1 MMEKHVAG
9 EATSMNRRW
18 RRRLA
23 GVTAVVAA
31 TSAGLIAVPAV
42 AGASTALNQV
52 TQGTTG
58 TVPTAGT
65 PVKAATADI
74 AVTATAVDQANG
86 DVAEIAGNQVFLLV
100 NKAGESATDFG
111 LGTSGT
117 LTQGDVYLIAG
128 QGAPGWTATTSNGSK
143 ATTTIIGKPQQV
155 TFDSSGN
162 LLIASNATGEMNLI
176 AVPSTAGNYYGFT
189 GMQAGFTYF
198 VAGFTPNN
206 STLPAAPAIKLPS
219 ALTVISLSATSG
231 LVEGGAQDVALTTS
245 TGVDLVNFAT
255 AQTLYGV
262 SEAARS
268 FTQVGGGGTAT
279 AVAGS
284 QTLNALGSGTTAF
297 AIQSPR
303 VYADSKG
310 NLWVGNDG
318 QTQGSW
324 VIPAATGKVTIDG
337 VATTVTAGKAY
348 KFSGNGISAK
358 TTAPT
363 SGAKANTTSISTI
376 VGVSEDLAGNIVFLM
391 GGSVATVTKINGAY
405 VIANSTGKY
414 YTQTMTA
421 GDFYVLA
428 GSATHALGKFKTP
441 ASVTVD
447 PSGNLWIA
455 DSNAHILYELTGGP
469 TGVAKAATTTT
480 TSLSATPTSPQKQG
494 TSVKFTATVSPKAA
508 GTVKF
513 TAGATTLGT
522 VPVTTATGTTFV
534 TETTLPVGTYTVTA
548 TFTPTLSTA
557 FKGSSGTLPYK
568 ITTATA
574 PGTTTYNTNPTTN
587 TTPTTKGTDTIVQQI
602 PKTGT
607 FKLTVT
613 KATVH
618 LTRPKVSGATESSH
632 GTLPGAQVT
641 TTRNTVPGWTVS
653 GQVGT
658 FSSGTHTF
666 PGSDLGW
673 TPAVVSQT
681 TPTSGVHAGAV
692 VAPGT
697 TPGLTSASTWAKA
710 TAGKG
715 IGTTV
720 LGAKLTLVIPSTTP
734 PGTYTA
740 TFTVSAI

>member
-297 AIQSPR
+297 AVQSPR

-324 VIPAATGKVTIDG
+324 VLPAATGKVTIDG
-337 VATTVTAGKAY
+337 TSTTVTAGKAY

-405 VIANSTGKY
+405 VVANSTGKY

-441 ASVTVD
+441 ASVTAD

-455 DSNAHILYELTGGP
+455 DSNAHVLYELTGGP
-469 TGVAKAATTTT
+469 TGVAQAPTTTHDHAGRHPDQPAEAGHLGEVHRHRHAAQGGRHREVHGRCDHT
-480 TSLSATPTSPQKQG
+480 GHGAGDNGDGHGLRDRDHADRWHIHGDGDVHPDPLDSLHRLVG
-494 TSVKFTATVSPKAA
+494 HAA
-508 GTVKF
+508 VQDHHGD
-513 TAGATTLGT
+513 
-522 VPVTTATGTTFV
+522 
-534 TETTLPVGTYTVTA
+534 
-548 TFTPTLSTA
+548 
-557 FKGSSGTLPYK
+557 SSGDND
-568 ITTATA
+568 IQH
-574 PGTTTYNTNPTTN
+574 NTDNQHNPHHN
-587 TTPTTKGTDTIVQQI
+587 GHRHNRPAI

-618 LTRPKVSGATESSH
+618 LTRPKVNGATESSH

-658 FSSGTHTF
+658 FSSGDAHL
-666 PGSDLGW
+666 PG
-673 TPAVVSQT
+673 Q
-681 TPTSGVHAGAV
+681 
-692 VAPGT
+692 
-697 TPGLTSASTWAKA
+697 
-710 TAGKG
+710 
-715 IGTTV
+715 
-720 LGAKLTLVIPSTTP
+720 
-734 PGTYTA
+734 
-740 TFTVSAI
+740 